1 MANRVNVD
9 ISANVAGFVDGMNK
23 ASEAAQQYETET
35 RKISDSSIKLN
46 KELRKA
52 KFEVYDLAAQYF
64 LLDDASKKSQYGRN
78 IANQLELA
86 KQKAADLIDLKGDL
100 DEELKNR
107 ASDTSTFDAL
117 ADGLSGVASTMSAVT
132 GVMGI
137 FTDNTELMTKAVTMF
152 TTAESIASAAI
163 KAKNLLQS
171 HSSLML
177 GIAKIQQ
184 KALTAA
190 ENLDTTAKSENAIA
204 TGVATAAENLDTT
217 AKSENAIATTAATTA
232 ENLDAASKSKN
243 AAATTSATITENL
256 DTAAKTKNIVAT
268 TSATAAENLDTA
280 AKTKNI
286 VTTTAAATAANLD
299 TAAKS
304 KNIVVTTAATAA
316 QKAFNVIA
324 KANPYVLLA
333 TAVIGVVSAFALF
346 SDGAEE
352 ATEAQKKLNAAE
364 ENGKKVSEAYSS
376 TLASE
381 YSKLMTGYTKLKAQ
395 WSSLAN
401 DSQRKKF
408 IIEHKSE
415 LKSLGLEINNV
426 ADAEAVFNGDTS
438 KIVEAFRKR
447 AQAAAIAAKMAE
459 LYRKEMDII
468 ERMDD
473 IKLTGPREG
482 DKAYGVKGFLKMDE
496 KTKYSS
502 RPTYNEGRYYMGSDG
517 SYLYTK
523 KGAAEALK
531 ETEAWKELETQQ
543 RKNQESQKVTDALY
557 IDLVKN
563 SKLYSDSISSTTENT
578 SNNTDKTKKQIETY
592 KEAVEEYDR
601 LVNEQKKLKELITSG
616 RVDEKGIK
624 GLEEEIKGYDNKIKD
639 IADKWH
645 IKAKVELEPPQD
657 KDISKINEILSN
669 ALHPKFKYDFS
680 SIPDEFK
687 KSSEETLS
695 DIERIERAREQL
707 DSIMNDQKSSDTQIA
722 AAQKGIEDLSAAYDK
737 LIEKANIYQEVN
749 DRNKKLQEDNEK
761 LAKTY
766 SDIGSAVGS
775 VGDMFNSLSKMAD
788 DDPALQV
795 MGIVAQ
801 AVANMFAGYA
811 QAQKMAAE
819 QAGPWAWVAF
829 AAAGMA
835 QTLALVAQI
844 KNATKFATGGI
855 VGGNSYSGDNIY
867 ARLNSGEMVL
877 NSRQQRNL
885 FNLLDTGLM
894 PQKGVTHVQVTG
906 VVRGTD
912 LLLVQKNTN
921 KVRAKAGSKIY
932 F

>member
-52 KFEVYDLAAQYF
+52 KNEVYDLAAKYY
-64 LLDDASKKSQYGRN
+64 LLDDASKNSQYGRN
-78 IANQLELA
+78 IANQLEAA

-100 DEELKNR
+100 DAELKNR

-117 ADGLSGVASTMSAVT
+117 ADGLSGITSTMSAVT

-137 FTDNTELMTKAVTMF
+137 FTDNTEMMTKAVTMF

-163 KAKNLLQS
+163 KAKNLLQNQ
-171 HSSLML
+171 SSLML
-177 GIAKIQQ
+177 GIGKIQQ

-190 ENLDTTAKSENAIA
+190 EKLDTTAKSENAIA

-217 AKSENAIATTAATTA
+217 AKSENAIATGVATAA

-243 AAATTSATITENL
+243 AAATNGATI
-256 DTAAKTKNIVAT
+256 
-268 TSATAAENLDTA
+268 AENLDTA
-280 AKTKNI
+280 AKTKNTA
-286 VTTTAAATAANLD
+286 VTAAAVTAENLDTVSKSKNVVATAAAATASNLD

-304 KNIVVTTAATAA
+304 KNIVVTTAATVA
-316 QKAFNVIA
+316 QKAFNAVA

-352 ATEAQKKLNAAE
+352 ATEAQNKLNEAE

-408 IIEHKSE
+408 IEEHKSE

-426 ADAEAVFNGDTS
+426 ADAEAAFNGDTS

-447 AQAAAIAAKMAE
+447 AQAAALAAKMTALYSQEMQIVDRMNE
-459 LYRKEMDII
+459 LT
-468 ERMDD
+468 
-473 IKLTGPREG
+473 LTGPRAG
-482 DKAYGVKGFLKMDE
+482 DKAYDVKGYTRDE
-496 KTKYSS
+496 NTKYSS
-502 RPTYNEGRYYMGSDG
+502 RPTYNNGTLYMGNDG
-517 SYLYTK
+517 SLLYTK
-523 KGAAEALK
+523 KGAEEARK
-531 ETEAWKELETQQ
+531 SSEAWKELEAQQ
-543 RKNQESQKVTDALY
+543 RKNQESQRATEALY
-557 IDLVKN
+557 FDLAKSSN
-563 SKLYSDSISSTTENT
+563 LYSDSISNTTKNT
-578 SNNTDKTKKQIETY
+578 SDNTDNTKKQIKTF
-592 KEAVEEYDR
+592 KDAVEEYDR
-601 LVNEQKKLKELITSG
+601 LVSEQKKLKELITSG
-616 RVDEKGIK
+616 RVGEEGTK
-624 GLEEEIKGYDNKIKD
+624 GLEDEIKGYDDKIKD

-645 IKAKVELEPPQD
+645 IKAKVEIEPPQD

-680 SIPDEFK
+680 SIPEEFK

-695 DIERIERAREQL
+695 TIEILERAMEQL
-707 DSIMNDQKSSDTQIA
+707 DSIMNDKKSSDTQIA
-722 AAQKGIEDLSAAYDK
+722 AAQKGIEELSASYDK
-737 LIEKANIYQEVN
+737 LIEKANVFQNLN
-749 DRNKKLQEDNEK
+749 DENKKLQDNNKK
-761 LAKTY
+761 LADTY

-775 VGDMFNSLSKMAD
+775 VGDMFSSLSKMAD

-855 VGGNSYSGDNIY
+855 VGGSSYSGDNIY

-894 PQKGVTHVQVTG
+894 AQKGVTNIQVTG

>member
-52 KFEVYDLAAQYF
+52 KFEVYDLAAQYY

-107 ASDTSTFDAL
+107 ASDTATFDAL

-137 FTDNTELMTKAVTMF
+137 FTDNTEMMTKAVTMF

-190 ENLDTTAKSENAIA
+190 ENLDTTAKTENAAA
-204 TGVATAAENLDTT
+204 TGVATAAENLDTA
-217 AKSENAIATTAATTA
+217 AKSENAIATGAAATAENIDAVSKSKNVAATTAATTV
-232 ENLDAASKSKN
+232 
-243 AAATTSATITENL
+243 ENL
-256 DTAAKTKNIVAT
+256 DTAAKAKNTVATT
-268 TSATAAENLDTA
+268 TSATAENLDTA
-280 AKTKNI
+280 AKSKN
-286 VTTTAAATAANLD
+286 VVATTASATAENLE

-316 QKAFNVIA
+316 QKAFNVVA

-352 ATEAQKKLNAAE
+352 ATEAQKKLNEAE

-381 YSKLMTGYTKLKAQ
+381 YAKIMAGYTKLKAQ

-408 IIEHKSE
+408 IEEHKSE

-426 ADAEAVFNGDTS
+426 ADAEAAFNGDTS
-438 KIVEAFRKR
+438 KVVEAFRKR
-447 AQAAAIAAKMAE
+447 AQAAALAAKMTALYSQEMQIVDRMNE
-459 LYRKEMDII
+459 L
-468 ERMDD
+468 
-473 IKLTGPREG
+473 KLTGPRAG
-482 DKAYGVKGFLKMDE
+482 DKAYGVKGYTRDE
-496 KTKYSS
+496 NTKYSS
-502 RPTYNEGRYYMGSDG
+502 RQTYNNGTLYMGNDG
-517 SYLYTK
+517 SLLYTQ
-523 KGAAEALK
+523 KGAEEARK
-531 ETEAWKELETQQ
+531 SSEAWKELADQQ
-543 RKNQESQKVTDALY
+543 RKNQESQKATEALY
-557 IDLVKN
+557 FDLVKSSN
-563 SKLYSDSISSTTENT
+563 LYSYSISSTTKNT
-578 SNNTDKTKKQIETY
+578 SNNTDKTKKQIKTY

-601 LVNEQKKLKELITSG
+601 LVNEQNKLKELITNG

-624 GLEEEIKGYDNKIKD
+624 GLEEEIKGYDDKIKD

-645 IKAKVELEPPQD
+645 IKAKVEIEPPQD

-695 DIERIERAREQL
+695 AIERIERAREQL
-707 DSIMNDQKSSDTQIA
+707 DSIMNDKKSSDTQIA
-722 AAQKGIEDLSAAYDK
+722 AAQKGIEDLIVLYDK

-749 DRNKKLQEDNEK
+749 DRNKKLQENNEK

-775 VGDMFNSLSKMAD
+775 VGDMFSSLSKMSN

-811 QAQKMAAE
+811 EAQKMAGKM
-819 QAGPWAWVAF
+819 GPWAWIAF

-855 VGGNSYSGDNIY
+855 VGGSSYSGDNIY

-894 PQKGVTHVQVTG
+894 PQKGVTNVQVTG

>member
-23 ASEAAQQYETET
+23 ASEAVQQYETET

-52 KFEVYDLAAQYF
+52 KFEVYDLAAQYY

-117 ADGLSGVASTMSAVT
+117 ADGLSGIASTMSAVT

-137 FTDNTELMTKAVTMF
+137 FTDDTEMMTKAVTMF

-184 KALTAA
+184 KELTAA
-190 ENLDTTAKSENAIA
+190 ENLDTTAKTENAAA
-204 TGVATAAENLDTT
+204 TGVATAAENLNTA
-217 AKSENAIATTAATTA
+217 AKSENVLATGAAATA
-232 ENLDAASKSKN
+232 ENIDAVSKSKN
-243 AAATTSATITENL
+243 AAATTAAAT
-256 DTAAKTKNIVAT
+256 
-268 TSATAAENLDTA
+268 AENLDTA
-280 AKTKNI
+280 SKTKNVV
-286 VTTTAAATAANLD
+286 VTTASATAENLD
-299 TAAKS
+299 TASKTKNVVVTTASATAENLETAAKS

-316 QKAFNVIA
+316 QKAFNVVA
-324 KANPYVLLA
+324 KANPYVLLT
-333 TAVIGVVSAFALF
+333 TAVIGVVSAFELF

-352 ATEAQKKLNAAE
+352 ATEAQKKLNEAE

-381 YSKLMTGYTKLKAQ
+381 YSKLMTGYSKLKAQ

-408 IIEHKSE
+408 IEEHKSE

-426 ADAEAVFNGDTS
+426 ADAEAAFNGDTS

-447 AQAAAIAAKMAE
+447 AQAAALAAKMTA
-459 LYRKEMDII
+459 LYSQEMQIVD
-468 ERMDD
+468 RMNEV
-473 IKLTGPREG
+473 KLSGPRAG
-482 DKAYGVKGFLKMDE
+482 DKAYNIQGFLKMDE
-496 KTKYSS
+496 KTKYSG

-517 SYLYTK
+517 SYLYTQ
-523 KGAAEALK
+523 KGAEEARK
-531 ETEAWKELETQQ
+531 SSEAWKELEAQQ
-543 RKNQESQKVTDALY
+543 RKNQESQRATEALY
-557 IDLVKN
+557 FDLVKSSN
-563 SKLYSDSISSTTENT
+563 LYSDSISNTTNNT
-578 SNNTDKTKKQIETY
+578 SNNTDKTKKQINTY

-624 GLEEEIKGYDNKIKD
+624 GLEEEIKGYDTKIQD
-639 IADKWH
+639 ITDKWH

-657 KDISKINEILSN
+657 NDISKINEILSI

-680 SIPDEFK
+680 SIPEEFK

-695 DIERIERAREQL
+695 SIERIERAKEQL
-707 DSIMNDQKSSDTQIA
+707 DSIMNDKKSSDVQIA

-749 DRNKKLQEDNEK
+749 DRNKELQEDNEK

-775 VGDMFNSLSKMAD
+775 VGDMFNSLSKLAN

-811 QAQKMAAE
+811 EASKNAGKM
-819 QAGPWAWVAF
+819 GPWAWVAF

-855 VGGNSYSGDNIY
+855 VGGSSYSGDNVY

-877 NSRQQRNL
+877 NTRQQRNL

-894 PQKGVTHVQVTG
+894 PQKGVTNIQVTG

>member
-52 KFEVYDLAAQYF
+52 KFEVYDLAAQYY

-107 ASDTSTFDAL
+107 ASDTSTFDAF
-117 ADGLSGVASTMSAVT
+117 ADGLSGIASTMSAVT

-137 FTDNTELMTKAVTMF
+137 FTDDTEMMTKAVTMF

-177 GIAKIQQ
+177 GISKIQQ

-190 ENLDTTAKSENAIA
+190 ENLDTTAKTENAAA
-204 TGVATAAENLDTT
+204 TGVATAAENLNTA
-217 AKSENAIATTAATTA
+217 AKSENVLATGAAATAENIDAVSKSKNVAATTAA
-232 ENLDAASKSKN
+232 
-243 AAATTSATITENL
+243 AT
-256 DTAAKTKNIVAT
+256 
-268 TSATAAENLDTA
+268 AENLDTA
-280 AKTKNI
+280 AKTKNA
-286 VTTTAAATAANLD
+286 VATTASATAENLD
-299 TAAKS
+299 TAAKTKNVVATTASATAENLDTASKS

-316 QKAFNVIA
+316 QKAFNVVA

-333 TAVIGVVSAFALF
+333 TAVIGAVSAFALF

-352 ATEAQKKLNAAE
+352 ATEAQKKLNEAE
-364 ENGKKVSEAYSS
+364 ENGKKVSEAYAS

-381 YSKLMTGYTKLKAQ
+381 YSKLMTGYSKLKAQ

-408 IIEHKSE
+408 IEEHKSE
-415 LKSLGLEINNV
+415 LKGLGLEINNV
-426 ADAEAVFNGDTS
+426 ADAEAAFNGDTS

-447 AQAAAIAAKMAE
+447 AQAAALAAKMTA
-459 LYRKEMDII
+459 LYSQEMQII
-468 ERMDD
+468 DRMNE
-473 IKLTGPREG
+473 IKLSGPRAG
-482 DKAYGVKGFLKMDE
+482 DKAYNIQGFLKMDE
-496 KTKYSS
+496 KTKYSG

-517 SYLYTK
+517 SYLYTQ
-523 KGAAEALK
+523 KGAEEARK
-531 ETEAWKELETQQ
+531 STDAWKELEAQQ
-543 RKNQESQKVTDALY
+543 RKNQESQRATEALY
-557 IDLVKN
+557 FDLVKSSN
-563 SKLYSDSISSTTENT
+563 LYSDSISNTTNNT
-578 SNNTDKTKKQIETY
+578 SNNTDKTKKQINTY

-601 LVNEQKKLKELITSG
+601 LVNEQQKLKELITSG

-624 GLEEEIKGYDNKIKD
+624 GLEEEIKGYDTKIQY
-639 IADKWH
+639 ITDKWH

-657 KDISKINEILSN
+657 NDISKINEILSN
-669 ALHPKFKYDFS
+669 ELHPKFKYDFS

-695 DIERIERAREQL
+695 SIERIERAKEQL
-707 DSIMNDQKSSDTQIA
+707 DSIMNDKKSSDVQIA

-749 DRNKKLQEDNEK
+749 DRNKELQEDNEK

-775 VGDMFNSLSKMAD
+775 VGDMFNSLSKLGD

-795 MGIVAQ
+795 MGIVSQ

-811 QAQKMAAE
+811 EASKMAGKM
-819 QAGPWAWVAF
+819 GPWAWVAF
-829 AAAGMA
+829 AASGLA
-835 QTLALVAQI
+835 QTLSLVAQI

-855 VGGNSYSGDNIY
+855 VGGSSYYGDNVY
-867 ARLNSGEMVL
+867 ALLNSGEMVL
-877 NSRQQRNL
+877 NTRQQRNL
-885 FNLLDTGLM
+885 FNLLDIGLM
-894 PQKGVTHVQVTG
+894 PHKGVTNIQVTG

>member
-23 ASEAAQQYETET
+23 ASGAAQQYETET
-35 RKISDSSIKLN
+35 RKISASSVN
-46 KELRKA
+46 FRKELRAA
-52 KFEVYDLAAQYF
+52 KKQAQDLQAGYLALSNEVKNSNFGKEMA
-64 LLDDASKKSQYGRN
+64 R
-78 IANQLELA
+78 QLELA
-86 KQKAADLIDLKGDL
+86 KQKAAELIDIQGDL
-100 DEELKNR
+100 NAELNNR
-107 ASDTSTFDAL
+107 ASDTATFDTF
-117 ADGLSGVASTMSAVT
+117 ADGLSGIASTMSAVT
-132 GVMGI
+132 GTMGL
-137 FTDNTELMTKAVTMF
+137 FTDNTEMMTRAVTMF

-163 KAKNLLQS
+163 KVKNLLQS

-177 GIAKIQQ
+177 GIAKVQQ
-184 KALTAA
+184 NALTAA
-190 ENLDTTAKSENAIA
+190 ENLDTIAKTN
-204 TGVATAAENLDTT
+204 
-217 AKSENAIATTAATTA
+217 
-232 ENLDAASKSKN
+232 N
-243 AAATTSATITENL
+243 AAATA
-256 DTAAKTKNIVAT
+256 
-268 TSATAAENLDTA
+268 
-280 AKTKNI
+280 
-286 VTTTAAATAANLD
+286 AAATAANLD

-316 QKAFNVIA
+316 QKAFNVVA

-352 ATEAQKKLNAAE
+352 ATEEQKKLNEAE
-364 ENGKKVSEAYSS
+364 ENGKKVSEAYAS

-408 IIEHKSE
+408 IEEHKSE

-426 ADAEAVFNGDTS
+426 ADAEAAFNGDTS

-447 AQAAAIAAKMAE
+447 AKAAALAAKMTALYSQEMQIVDRMNE
-459 LYRKEMDII
+459 LT
-468 ERMDD
+468 
-473 IKLTGPREG
+473 LTGPRAG
-482 DKAYGVKGFLKMDE
+482 DKAYDVKGYTRDE
-496 KTKYSS
+496 NTKYSS
-502 RPTYNEGRYYMGSDG
+502 RPTYNNGTLYMGNDG
-517 SYLYTK
+517 SLLYTK
-523 KGAAEALK
+523 KGAEEARK
-531 ETEAWKELETQQ
+531 SSEAWKELEAQQ
-543 RKNQESQKVTDALY
+543 RKNQESQRATEALY
-557 IDLVKN
+557 FDLAKS
-563 SKLYSDSISSTTENT
+563 SKLYSDSISTTTNNT
-578 SNNTDKTKKQIETY
+578 SNNTDNTKKQIKTF

-601 LVNEQKKLKELITSG
+601 LVSEQKKLKELITSG
-616 RVDEKGIK
+616 RVGEEGIK
-624 GLEEEIKGYDNKIKD
+624 GLEEEIKGYDGKIKD
-639 IADKWH
+639 LADKWH
-645 IKAKVELEPPQD
+645 IKAKVEIEPPQD

-680 SIPDEFK
+680 SIPEEFK

-695 DIERIERAREQL
+695 TIERLERAMEQL
-707 DSIMNDQKSSDTQIA
+707 DSIMNDKKSSDTQIA
-722 AAQKGIEDLSAAYDK
+722 AAQKGIEELSASYDK
-737 LIEKANIYQEVN
+737 LIEKANVFQNLN
-749 DRNKKLQEDNEK
+749 DENKKLQDNNKK
-761 LAKTY
+761 LADTY

-775 VGDMFNSLSKMAD
+775 VGDMFNSLSKLAD

-855 VGGNSYSGDNIY
+855 VGGSSYSGDNIY

-894 PQKGVTHVQVTG
+894 PQKGVTNVQVTG